1 MNVIP
6 WILLGLVMV
15 EHLVFLPKLFE
26 KAGLPAW
33 QGRIPGLNYLTWLK
47 MIGRPWYWIITLIV
61 PGINL
66 IMLTVMHVEAAI
78 VMNRRSAKDQ
88 WLIGALPWWGLYD
101 LAAAENT
108 KYVGRRDWSKTKKS
122 AIREWGESILW
133 AVVVA
138 SIVRA
143 FVFEA
148 FTIPTGS
155 MEGSMLVGDY
165 LYVSKTAYGP
175 RVPETPFT
183 TPFVHNVLPGSMIPS
198 YTTWFSLPHLRLP
211 GLGDVERYD
220 AVVFNF
226 PHGDT
231 IVVDPMLAGHDYY
244 AILRREGMNHAGGN
258 REAFLADES
267 GHLTAARKALDKR
280 YGLRAR
286 PMDKMENYVKRC
298 VGLPG
303 ETIEVIDRVLH
314 VDGKALPTPAH
325 LQFEYV
331 VTFPDGRAF
340 AQAYKSLNL
349 TMLDL
354 QTGVQAGNLPQLFG
368 YRDGFDLIVA
378 LTEDELK
385 RLENSGVATAIKRV
399 DQSARRGTLD
409 MFPNVASEEFDGWD
423 PDNLGPIQIPKAGL
437 TIELNDRNW
446 ALYHRVIQVY
456 DGHAAQ
462 RTADGFII
470 DGQTATSYTFEQ
482 NCYWMMGDNRH
493 RSADSRM
500 WGFVPETHIVGRASF
515 VWFSK
520 QNVMQHG
527 EKKIRWSRMFKGVE
541 K

>member
-1 MNVIP
+1 
-6 WILLGLVMV
+6 MV

-33 QGRIPGLNYLTWLK
+33 HGRIPGLNYWTWLK
-47 MIGRPWYWIITLIV
+47 MIDRPWYWIFTLLV

-66 IMLTVMHVEAAI
+66 IMLTIMHVEASI
-78 VMNRRSAKDQ
+78 VMNRRTAKDQ
-88 WLIGALPWWGLYD
+88 WRIGALPWWGMYD
-101 LAAAENT
+101 LARGKET
-108 KYVGRRDWSKTKKS
+108 KYVGRREWTKTKKS
-122 AIREWGESILW
+122 ALREWGESILW

-148 FTIPTGS
+148 FTIPTPS

-198 YTTWFSLPHLRLP
+198 YTTWFSLPHFRLP

-231 IVVDPMLAGHDYY
+231 IVVDPVLAGHDYY
-244 AILRREGMNHAGGN
+244 AILRREGMMHAGGN
-258 REAFLADES
+258 REAFLADEA
-267 GHLTAARKALDKR
+267 GHLDAARRTLDKR
-280 YGLRAR
+280 HGLRAR

-331 VTFPDGRAF
+331 VTFPEGRAL
-340 AQAYKSLNL
+340 AQAYKLLDL
-349 TMLDL
+349 TLLDL
-354 QTGVQAGNLPQLFG
+354 QTGVQVKNLPQLFG
-368 YRDGFDLIVA
+368 YRDGFDLVLA
-378 LTEDELK
+378 LTDDELK
-385 RLENSGVATAIKRV
+385 QLESSGLTTQIQRI
-399 DQSARRGTLD
+399 DQSNTRGTLH
-409 MFPNVASEEFDGWD
+409 MFPNVASDEFDQWD
-423 PDNLGPIQIPKAGL
+423 PDNLGPIAIPKAGM
-437 TIELNDRNW
+437 TVELNARNW
-446 ALYHRVIQVY
+446 ALYQRVIRVY
-456 DGHAAQ
+456 EGHEAVKTNDGY
-462 RTADGFII
+462 FI
-470 DGQTATSYTFEQ
+470 DGVRATDYTFEQ

-520 QNVMQHG
+520 QNVQQHA

>member
-1 MNVIP
+1 
-6 WILLGLVMV
+6 MV

-33 QGRIPGLNYLTWLK
+33 HGRIPGLNYWTWLK
-47 MIGRPWYWIITLIV
+47 MIGRPWYWIFTLLV

-66 IMLTVMHVEAAI
+66 IMLTILHVEAAI
-78 VMNRRSAKDQ
+78 VMNRRSPGDQ
-88 WLIGALPWWGLYD
+88 WRMGALPWWGLYD
-101 LAAAENT
+101 LARAEDT
-108 KYVGRRDWSKTKKS
+108 KYVGARDWSKSKKS
-122 AIREWGESILW
+122 ALREWGESILW

-183 TPFVHNVLPGSMIPS
+183 TPFIHNVLPGSMIPS
-198 YTTWFSLPHLRLP
+198 YTEWFALPHMRLP
-211 GLGDVERYD
+211 GMGKVERYD

-244 AILRREGMNHAGGN
+244 AILRGEGLNHAGRD
-258 REAFLADES
+258 REAFLADEA
-267 GHLTAARKALDKR
+267 GHLSAARKALDKR
-280 YGLRAR
+280 FGLRAR

-314 VDGKALPTPAH
+314 VDGVALPTPEH

-331 VTFPDGRAF
+331 VSFPEGRAF
-340 AQAYKSLNL
+340 AQVYKSLGL
-349 TMLDL
+349 TLLDL
-354 QTGVQAGNLPQLFG
+354 QTGVQPGSLSQLFS
-368 YRDGFDLIVA
+368 YRDGFDLILA
-378 LTEDELK
+378 LTQDELTQ
-385 RLENSGVATAIKRV
+385 LEGSGLTTRIERV
-399 DQSARRGTLD
+399 DQSGRRGTLD

-423 PDNLGPIQIPKAGL
+423 PDNLGPILIPQAGL
-437 TIELNDRNW
+437 TVELNARNW
-446 ALYHRVIQVY
+446 ALYKRVIEVY
-456 DGHAAQ
+456 EGHTATKTDDGI
-462 RTADGFII
+462 FI
-470 DGQTATSYTFEQ
+470 DGELATEYTFQQ

-520 QNVMQHG
+520 QNVAQHG